1 MAILEKLLPRDAV
14 FDLQGDRLGPIRAA
28 DFETWAQDEAEPIEL
43 IEGWVMPMAPGN
55 VYAGDLLVELA
66 VALKEWS
73 RPRGLRLTFDSRYRL
88 PAPPETVVFP
98 DLAVHRSADLQ
109 VEPSGTVVTVP
120 DLVIEVLGSASAH
133 RDQSPRGAKFLAYEM
148 SGVREY
154 FYTWP
159 DGTGAAGFRLVEG
172 GYVQL
177 APDPAGFFPSQV
189 LGGKLRL
196 LPAAVTG

>member
-28 DFETWAQDEAEPIEL
+28 DFETWAQDDAEPIEL
-43 IEGWVMPMAPGN
+43 IEGWVIPMSPGN
-55 VYAGDLLVELA
+55 YHAGKALAQLVVAIDGRARELGFDLALDACHRLA
-66 VALKEWS
+66 Q
-73 RPRGLRLTFDSRYRL
+73 
-88 PAPPETVVFP
+88 PAETVLFP
-98 DLAVHRSADLQ
+98 DLALHAAPLRLGPTSQTILSTPV
-109 VEPSGTVVTVP
+109 
-120 DLVIEVLGSASAH
+120 LVIEILSQATSS

-177 APDPAGFFPSQV
+177 APDAAGFFPSQV